1 MKKRAKPS
9 KVGQFHYDNAL
20 VGSCIGLLVLGFIM
34 VASSS
39 WHLKDKFG
47 NLLNLPIKQMVH
59 IILGL
64 VLAKLVADIPLRY
77 WEKMGPWLFIVG
89 LLMLVLVL
97 IPGIGTEVN
106 GSIRWIDLGVIRI
119 QVSEAVKFAA
129 VLYMA
134 GYINRHQKAIRETAL
149 SLYKPLVLFSVA
161 GLLLLMEPD
170 FGSTVV
176 ILVIA
181 MGMMFLAGA
190 KLSQFILLLSLVS
203 SLATVLVIYAPYRLK
218 RVSSFMDPW
227 ADPLNTGFQL
237 VNALISFG
245 RGEVLGVG
253 LGNGIQK
260 LSYLPEAHTDFL
272 FSVIAEEL
280 GLAGVVLTIALFA
293 ILVWRV
299 FAIAQVAEQADEPF
313 AAYTAYGLGI
323 WFGFQAFVNMGVNM
337 GILPTKGLTLP
348 LMSYGGGSMIIMCC
362 AVGLMFRVHSEITE
376 LNANSIPEPRVKA
389 ARAKN
394 V

>member
-1 MKKRAKPS
+1 
-9 KVGQFHYDNAL
+9 
-20 VGSCIGLLVLGFIM
+20 
-34 VASSS
+34 
-39 WHLKDKFG
+39 
-47 NLLNLPIKQMVH
+47 
-59 IILGL
+59 
-64 VLAKLVADIPLRY
+64 
-77 WEKMGPWLFIVG
+77 
-89 LLMLVLVL
+89 
-97 IPGIGTEVN
+97 
-106 GSIRWIDLGVIRI
+106 
-119 QVSEAVKFAA
+119 
-129 VLYMA
+129 
-134 GYINRHQKAIRETAL
+134 
-149 SLYKPLVLFSVA
+149 
-161 GLLLLMEPD
+161 
-170 FGSTVV
+170 
-176 ILVIA
+176 
-181 MGMMFLAGA
+181 
-190 KLSQFILLLSLVS
+190 
-203 SLATVLVIYAPYRLK
+203 
-218 RVSSFMDPW
+218 MDPW

-376 LNANSIPEPRVKA
+376 LNASSIPEPRVKA